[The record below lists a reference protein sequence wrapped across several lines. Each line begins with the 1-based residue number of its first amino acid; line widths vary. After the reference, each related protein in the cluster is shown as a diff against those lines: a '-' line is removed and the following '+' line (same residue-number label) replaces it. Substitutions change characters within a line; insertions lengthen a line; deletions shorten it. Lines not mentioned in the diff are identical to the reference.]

1 MIQITIDG
9 PAGSGKSSVSK
20 GLAKKLGFEHLDTGA
35 LYRTAALFWLR
46 SNGNKE
52 ELGKFIAK
60 ISSTEFELKDGK
72 IFLNGNPLGNE
83 IRTPEVGKVVSK
95 VAEIPEIRDVIT
107 RKTRELAQNKHV
119 VVEGRDIG
127 TVVLPNACV
136 KIFLTAS
143 VQERARRR
151 YGEYRSKG
159 VIISF
164 EEVVK
169 EIELRD
175 KIDSTREIAPLK
187 VAKDAVLFNT
197 DNLTLEEVID
207 KLKSLVSRKIEKC

>member
-1 MIQITIDG
+1 MIHITIDG

-46 SNGNKE
+46 LNGNKG
-52 ELGKFIAK
+52 ELRKFIAK

-72 IFLNGNPLGNE
+72 IFLNGSSLGNE

-151 YGEYRSKG
+151 YEEYRSKE

-187 VAKDAVLFNT
+187 AAKDAILFNT

-207 KLKSLVSRKIEKC
+207 KLKNLVSRKIEKC